1 MKTIRLFVSMMFLL
15 LLVLGVSSCSSD
27 LGSDVNKYANAYI
40 TIDIN
45 PSVEIITNDE
55 GLVES
60 VNALNDDAEILLI
73 DTSFNGK
80 TVDEVV
86 DIIMTLAM
94 ETGYII
100 DTEENAILITT
111 ETDNAALK
119 ADLDDNLDAVVNKFT
134 EKHQLKM
141 QVHHENQGA
150 TKELKAQAEAL
161 GISVG
166 KLKLINKA
174 MEVDYEL
181 TLEAAKVMA
190 VKDLNRILINARK
203 DMADIYSEASKQ
215 LYKSLKNRMNDEVKI
230 KRVELINE
238 LLKTADTIKLA
249 SILENSTA
257 TIEDIK
263 LLYANYYEELFAVKN
278 TYDEEAIIAE
288 ILETEDV
295 TQLTNQLMEMNRI
308 RETILKQFKGSGE
321 AITAWE
327 ENLDLM
333 EEVNGNLRNVIQA
346 QIKNKIQDQVAFQFS
361 FNEENGELNIRLNIQ
376 YKTKINEIKAKYEAL
391 FLEKGIELEALEELF
406 NEEIQA
412 DVKQFREQFQNRIT
426 EMKNEAKKIKEELKE
441 KIKAQKEIRKEI
453 CKNNKKGLSDN

>member
-86 DIIMTLAM
+86 DIIMSLAM

-111 ETDNAALK
+111 ETDNEALK
-119 ADLDDNLDAVVNKFT
+119 ADLDENLDAVVNKFT

-150 TKELKAQAEAL
+150 TKELKAQAETL

-203 DMADIYSEASKQ
+203 DMVDIYSEASKQ
-215 LYKSLKNRMNDEVKI
+215 LYKSLKNRMNDEVRI

-288 ILETEDV
+288 ILETGDV

-327 ENLDLM
+327 ENLDLI
-333 EEVNGNLRNVIQA
+333 EEVNESLRSLIQA
-346 QIKNKIQDQVAFQFS
+346 QIKNKIQAQVAFQFR
-361 FNEENGELNIRLNIQ
+361 FNEENGEINIRLNIQ

-412 DVKQFREQFQNRIT
+412 DVKQFREQFQNQIT

-441 KIKAQKEIRKEI
+441 KIKTEKEIRKEI
-453 CKNNKKGLSDN
+453 NKKNKKGLSDN

>member
-86 DIIMTLAM
+86 DIIMSLAM

-111 ETDNAALK
+111 ETDNEALK
-119 ADLDDNLDAVVNKFT
+119 ADLDENLDAVVNKFT

-141 QVHHENQGA
+141 QVHHENQGE
-150 TKELKAQAEAL
+150 TKELKAQAETL

-203 DMADIYSEASKQ
+203 DMVDIYSEASKQ
-215 LYKSLKNRMNDEVKI
+215 LYKSLKNRMNDEVRI

-288 ILETEDV
+288 ILETGDV

-327 ENLDLM
+327 ENLDLI
-333 EEVNGNLRNVIQA
+333 EEVNESLRSLIQA
-346 QIKNKIQDQVAFQFS
+346 QIKNKIQAQVAFQFR
-361 FNEENGELNIRLNIQ
+361 FNEENGEINIRLNIQ

-412 DVKQFREQFQNRIT
+412 DVKQFREQFQNQIT

-441 KIKAQKEIRKEI
+441 KIKTEKEIRKEI
-453 CKNNKKGLSDN
+453 NKKNKKGLSDN